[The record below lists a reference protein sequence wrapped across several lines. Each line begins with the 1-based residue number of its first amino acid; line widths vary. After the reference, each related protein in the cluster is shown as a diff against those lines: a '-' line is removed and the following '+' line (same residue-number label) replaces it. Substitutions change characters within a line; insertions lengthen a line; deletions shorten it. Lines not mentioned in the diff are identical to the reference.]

1 MVEEKILKKI
11 RFCIFPLLIFFSL
24 SCSENSNL
32 NLDIKI
38 EKIFPVFYDSVDLI
52 VQDESG
58 RIFYASQLQP
68 YQSVELKNY
77 PEKMRVLLRAK
88 KDNSFIA
95 EGVSPIFSVKKN
107 NSISVLVIPKKSVL
121 FPLFRPSIRT
131 DTYVSLVEME
141 NNLFVF
147 TEFGE
152 IFKLDY
158 ITWKVDRVGNFTPRR
173 NFLLFAKSGRI
184 FIAGGENAYGKVNIV
199 EFFDPVSGTFNFYPL
214 NISRAGGDAIFWGED
229 VLIVGG
235 EDKGYCEVLANYEN
249 RPFISFPCGITL
261 NSHSVVL
268 DFSEGLAKILVYYP
282 EEGDYEILYII
293 REGNRFKVSYREK
306 ILGIKRREGAVV
318 KVGRKVFAFGG
329 YSDDRIEIPDCESFD
344 IDGERF
350 EIGGKMVEPRVNF
363 SAFEVFGN
371 VIVVGGKKMNGLP
384 VFKVELMRDCF
395 FSDSGIELS
404 FPPKFSGCAF
414 PIFNSYVV
422 MMCEGAVPEIFP
434 LISLFQ

>member
-1 MVEEKILKKI
+1 MIEEKILKKI
-11 RFCIFPLLIFFSL
+11 RFRIFSLLILFLL
-24 SCSENSNL
+24 SCSKNGNL

-38 EKIFPVFYDSVDLI
+38 ERIFPVFYDSVELT

-58 RIFYASQLQP
+58 RIFYVSELQP
-68 YQSVELKNY
+68 YRSVELKNY

-107 NSISVLVIPKKSVL
+107 NSVSVLVIPKKSVL
-121 FPLFRPSIRT
+121 FPLFRPGIRT
-131 DTYVSLVEME
+131 ETWVSLVEME

-158 ITWKVDRVGNFTPRR
+158 LTWKVDRVGSFTPRR
-173 NFLLFAKSGRI
+173 NFLLFVKSGRI
-184 FIAGGENAYGKVNIV
+184 FIAGGENAQGKVNIV

-214 NISRAGGDAIFWGED
+214 NISRSGANAIFWGEN

-235 EDKGYCEVLANYEN
+235 EDEGYCEVLTDYEN
-249 RPFISFPCGITL
+249 NPFISFPCGITL
-261 NSHSVVL
+261 NPHTVIL

-282 EEGDYEILYII
+282 REGEYEILYII
-293 REGNRFKVSYREK
+293 REGNKFKVSYREK
-306 ILGIKRREGAVV
+306 ILGIKRKEGVVV
-318 KVGRKVFAFGG
+318 KVGQKVFAFGG
-329 YSDDRIEIPDCESFD
+329 YSDDRIEIADCESFD
-344 IDGERF
+344 IDRERF
-350 EIGGKMVEPRVNF
+350 EIGGKMIEPRFNF

-371 VIVVGGKKMNGLP
+371 VIVVGGKKMNNLP

-422 MMCEGAVPEIFP
+422 MMCEGSVPEIFP